1 MFQMTKSENREII
14 NAVRFMNGR
23 RPDIAARRVATLY
36 RSARTTKSQNE
47 ILTFAIAYKL
57 INLPDW
63 IV

>member
-1 MFQMTKSENREII
+1 MTRSENREII

-23 RPDIAARRVATLY
+23 RPDIAARCVATLY

-47 ILTFAIAYKL
+47 ILAFATAYKL
-57 INLPDW
+57 ILLPEW